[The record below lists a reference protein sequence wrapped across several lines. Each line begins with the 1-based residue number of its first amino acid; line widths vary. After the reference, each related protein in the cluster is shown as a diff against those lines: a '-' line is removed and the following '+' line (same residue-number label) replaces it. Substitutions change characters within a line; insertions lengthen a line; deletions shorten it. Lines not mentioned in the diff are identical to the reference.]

1 MAYEVTKGLNILLHP
16 QFEQMIERMDKLE
29 AFHKDLSGVVA
40 AKEDRDDM
48 LRFKEEFEMQMQKVD
63 DALTMHADKMLSLD
77 ELRNREIR
85 GLSKASEQKASLAN
99 LSHLLDQNQVL
110 CTALSTKAELARV
123 DQLSQSVAALGE
135 EVATKTPSIT
145 TEQLGRQLEALADSF
160 ARRMDDV
167 LERLN
172 DRCRSLADDIA
183 RRAENS
189 HLLELC
195 RRMDALTEDVR
206 HKAENSSVHQLSRH
220 HAVLNEDVSQRTEQR
235 RFDQLTRQVRHLSD
249 EVAHKAEHAFTEQA
263 LHQITKL
270 NQTVSLKTEG
280 GQHQA
285 LHDQVVKMR
294 EDMLAMKVEMSR
306 IYQHARHLEALN
318 STVSMNSA
326 RLKHLAVMAAAN
338 SGGSLKDTLPAYS
351 HLAVD
356 SPLKQR
362 GSDVVRESS
371 WRPSGHETPR
381 RGGTSGLPSVLHH
394 MQGR

>member
-1 MAYEVTKGLNILLHP
+1 MAAEVTKGLNILLHP
-16 QFEQMIERMDKLE
+16 QFEQMVARMDKLE

-40 AKEDRDDM
+40 AKEDHEDVMD
-48 LRFKEEFEMQMQKVD
+48 FKEEFKMQMQKVD

-77 ELRNREIR
+77 ETRSHEIR
-85 GLSKASEQKASLAN
+85 GLSKAAEQKASLAN
-99 LSHLLDQNQVL
+99 LSHLLDQHQVL

-123 DQLSQSVAALGE
+123 DQLSQSVTALGE

-145 TEQLGRQLEALADSF
+145 TEQLGRQVEALADSF

-183 RRAENS
+183 RCAENS

-195 RRMDALTEDVR
+195 RRIDALTEDVR
-206 HKAENSSVHQLSRH
+206 HKAENSAVHQISRH
-220 HAVLNEDVSQRTEQR
+220 HAVLNEDLSQRTEQR

-249 EVAHKAEHAFTEQA
+249 EVAHKAEHAVTEQA
-263 LHQITKL
+263 LHQIMSL
-270 NQTVSLKTEG
+270 SQAVSLKTEG
-280 GQHQA
+280 GQHVA

-294 EDMLAMKVEMSR
+294 EEMLAMKSEMSR
-306 IYQHARHLEALN
+306 IDHHARHLETLN

-326 RLKHLAVMAAAN
+326 RLKHLALMAAAN
-338 SGGSLKDTLPAYS
+338 SGGSLKDALPAYS
-351 HLAVD
+351 HLALD

-362 GSDVVRESS
+362 GSDLVREAS
-371 WRPSGHETPR
+371 WRSAGHETPR
-381 RGGTSGLPSVLHH
+381 RGGSAGLPSVLPY